1 MKFSCSILS
10 AFTVAMLLSGSAP
23 AELVVIVNPKSPA
36 ASMTAAEVAN
46 VYLGKNASF
55 APVDLPESAAARA
68 DFYKKVAGKDS
79 AQVKALWARLVF
91 TGKMQPPKEVASSSD
106 ALKHVASND
115 SGIAYVDKSVVDSSV
130 KTVLTIIE

>member
-1 MKFSCSILS
+1 MKISHNILGIMLL
-10 AFTVAMLLSGSAP
+10 ATVASTAR

-36 ASMTAAEVAN
+36 ASMTAEEVAN

-91 TGKMQPPKEVASSSD
+91 TGRMQPPREVSSSSD
-106 ALKHVASND
+106 ALKYVAGND
-115 SGIAYVDKSVVDSSV
+115 KAIAYIEKSAVDSSV
-130 KTVLTIIE
+130 KAVLSVN

>member
-1 MKFSCSILS
+1 MKLRHMIPS
-10 AFTVAMLLSGSAP
+10 ALLVATLCVASAQ

-36 ASMTAAEVAN
+36 ASMTAEEVAN
-46 VYLGKNASF
+46 VYLGKNASYS
-55 APVDLPESAAARA
+55 PVDLPESAQVRT

-106 ALKHVASND
+106 ALKFVAGND
-115 SGIAYVDKSVVDSSV
+115 KGIAYVDKGAVDGSV
-130 KTVLTIIE
+130 KAVLTIN

>member
-1 MKFSCSILS
+1 MKISHSIL
-10 AFTVAMLLSGSAP
+10 ATTLLTTLVTSTAY

-36 ASMTAAEVAN
+36 ASMTAEEVAN

-68 DFYKKVAGKDS
+68 DFYKKVAGKDG

-91 TGKMQPPKEVASSSD
+91 TGKMQPPKEVSSSSD
-106 ALKHVASND
+106 ALKYVAGND
-115 SGIAYVDKSVVDSSV
+115 KAIAYVEKSAVDSSV
-130 KTVLTIIE
+130 KAVLTVN